1 MTPEQAKAA
10 SRKEK
15 EAILIEMASD
25 LMLTKTQQKLAQR
38 KLNKK
43 KIIFLISQQKK
54 TYNNMPIVV
63 IH

>member
-1 MTPEQAKAA
+1 MTKKQLEEFCMTPEQTKAA

-38 KLNKK
+38 KLDALKNDRGKG
-43 KIIFLISQQKK
+43 
-54 TYNNMPIVV
+54 
-63 IH
+63 